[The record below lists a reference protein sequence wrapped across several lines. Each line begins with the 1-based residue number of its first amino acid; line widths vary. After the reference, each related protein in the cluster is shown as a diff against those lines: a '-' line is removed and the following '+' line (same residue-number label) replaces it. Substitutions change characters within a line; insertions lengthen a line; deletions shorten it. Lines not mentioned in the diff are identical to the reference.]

1 MLLLHFFFFNLN
13 LYSTCVHLGTE
24 VVGVLT
30 VPYMAKA
37 IHFVVSYGFGPYC
50 NTAVLRCLRPLTS
63 MVIGTAITMAN
74 IMGQTVV
81 W

>member
-1 MLLLHFFFFNLN
+1 MAPAL
-13 LYSTCVHLGTE
+13 
-24 VVGVLT
+24 
-30 VPYMAKA
+30 PYMAKA